1 MHMVGRAVSLA
12 GIATLMG
19 AIAAAGAVGCAND
32 DDGLAATDVDAGTKA
47 QDAGR
52 DVFVPPSDDDDDDE
66 RPESCA
72 SKEPVDATKIPYTK
86 ALRSPG
92 ACSRDEVETLVKYYD
107 EQDPNKV
114 SVASW
119 AATVS
124 DTCAACA
131 FTVADA
137 DEWGPLLVEGD
148 KFVGVSRGG
157 CIEIASGKEACG
169 RAYEQTVSCIVLSC
183 LPPAQHGFGG
193 FGTCAT
199 QSEFDA
205 CRAEVLG
212 TGPCAVAYAALQ
224 QECGSDFSAYEEA
237 CRAPAGSPAGGRY
250 AFEGTIPAH
259 CGGSA
264 PDEGADAG
272 D

>member
-1 MHMVGRAVSLA
+1 M
-12 GIATLMG
+12 MG
-19 AIAAAGAVGCAND
+19 AVAAAGAVGCTNA
-32 DDGLAATDVDAGTKA
+32 DDGVAAANVDAGMTAK
-47 QDAGR
+47 DAGH
-52 DVFVPPSDDDDDDE
+52 DVFVPTGGDDDE

-72 SKEPVDATKIPYTK
+72 SKDPVDAAKIPYRK
-86 ALRSPG
+86 AKRSPG
-92 ACSRDEVETLVKYYD
+92 ACSTEEVETLVKYYD
-107 EQDPNKV
+107 ERDPNDV

-124 DTCAACA
+124 ETCAACA
-131 FTVADA
+131 FTPADA
-137 DEWGPLLVEGD
+137 EEWGPLLVEGD

-157 CIEIASGKEACG
+157 CIELASGKEACG

-199 QSEFDA
+199 QAEFNA
-205 CRAEVLG
+205 CRAEVVD
-212 TGPCAVAYAALQ
+212 TGPCADAYAKLE
-224 QECGSDFSAYEEA
+224 QECGSDFGAYELA

-259 CGGSA
+259 CGGTA
-264 PDEGADAG
+264 PDAGAG
-272 D
+272 GGG